1 MHSTDYQKDASE
13 TGGLIYTTEQWF
25 RSLQGRIM
33 DCDRVTKPLSNS
45 SDSILLSNDFLKHGW
60 YLTKRSISALKL
72 LVKSMKIEP
81 KKFKCIECS
90 NKFDTYVEKCSAC
103 GANLLQSED
112 VQKKSTQL
120 MLIVLTLSSTSTILY
135 FIENTSMK
143 IFSGIFACFAV
154 FALYK
159 LFKSDWDR

>member
-1 MHSTDYQKDASE
+1 
-13 TGGLIYTTEQWF
+13 
-25 RSLQGRIM
+25 
-33 DCDRVTKPLSNS
+33 
-45 SDSILLSNDFLKHGW
+45 
-60 YLTKRSISALKL
+60 
-72 LVKSMKIEP
+72 MKTEP

-90 NKFDTYVEKCSAC
+90 NKFDTYVKNCSAC

-112 VQKKSTQL
+112 VQKNSTQL

-135 FIENTSMK
+135 FLENTTMK

-154 FALYK
+154 FALYR

>member
-1 MHSTDYQKDASE
+1 MQSTEYQKDVNES
-13 TGGLIYTTEQWF
+13 GRLIYTTEQWF
-25 RSLQGRIM
+25 RSLQGRKM

-72 LVKSMKIEP
+72 LVKSMEIEA

-90 NKFDTYVEKCSAC
+90 NKFDTYVENCSAC
-103 GANLLQSED
+103 GANLLKSED

-135 FIENTSMK
+135 FIENSNMK
-143 IFSGIFACFAV
+143 ILSGIFACFAV
-154 FALYK
+154 FALYR